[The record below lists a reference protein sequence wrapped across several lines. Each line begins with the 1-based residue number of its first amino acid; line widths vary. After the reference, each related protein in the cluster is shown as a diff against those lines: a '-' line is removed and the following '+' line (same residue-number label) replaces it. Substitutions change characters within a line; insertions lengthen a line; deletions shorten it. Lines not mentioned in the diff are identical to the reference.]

1 MMSLIAGPSGTP
13 APAFSSSPIQGH
25 MSSTS
30 IQSLGG
36 ALASLAFS
44 SPSARRVSLSSS
56 QSNLENVITPFMSGH
71 TSPQLNSH
79 KGAARHSPNASYD
92 FAQDGLLTFPVTSL
106 SPASPHRARM
116 NPPTYTAATGSGGAR
131 IMASAPGLRK
141 HEYRASVDS
150 TRSNS
155 HSEEIPLNGTGVS
168 TGVASYGDG
177 SFETSPPR
185 SGSGRSTFAELSDFE
200 DTLFDCD
207 DGVQARR
214 PGKDSLSDIVAGVR
228 AGVL

>member
-1 MMSLIAGPSGTP
+1 
-13 APAFSSSPIQGH
+13 
-25 MSSTS
+25 
-30 IQSLGG
+30 
-36 ALASLAFS
+36 
-44 SPSARRVSLSSS
+44 
-56 QSNLENVITPFMSGH
+56 
-71 TSPQLNSH
+71 
-79 KGAARHSPNASYD
+79 
-92 FAQDGLLTFPVTSL
+92 
-106 SPASPHRARM
+106 
-116 NPPTYTAATGSGGAR
+116 
-131 IMASAPGLRK
+131 MASAPGLRK